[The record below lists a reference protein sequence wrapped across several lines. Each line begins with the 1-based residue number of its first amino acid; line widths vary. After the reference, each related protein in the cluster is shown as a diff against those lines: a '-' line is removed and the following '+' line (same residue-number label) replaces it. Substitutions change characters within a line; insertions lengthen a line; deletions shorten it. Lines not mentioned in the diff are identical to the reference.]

1 MRTAT
6 VVLAFAVAVLLT
18 GTAPGLH
25 AQGGAWTPL
34 FNGKNLDNWDRT
46 GNANWRVVN
55 GVLEADMPRG
65 FLLTRESY
73 DDFELRAE
81 IWTTPESNGGVLFR
95 ITNPKDPGIENG
107 YELNINDKRAD
118 QRGRTGAIVNVASG
132 AGLVGF
138 PGLPA
143 YVASKHGVVGLTKA
157 AALEYAAAGV
167 RVNAVCPGSTRS
179 AMLEGYMAQDPR
191 VERMMVAGVPL
202 GRLGLPDEIAAAI
215 LWLCSDAASFVVGHA
230 LAVDGGSV
238 VQ

>member
-118 QRGRTGAIVNVASG
+118 QRGRTGAIVNVATPLVQVDSG
-132 AGLVGF
+132 NRWTTIEITAKGTHLTAKLNGVVTADVDDAKYASGPVSLQAAGGLVR
-138 PGLPA
+138 
-143 YVASKHGVVGLTKA
+143 YRNVQI
-157 AALEYAAAGV
+157 
-167 RVNAVCPGSTRS
+167 R
-179 AMLEGYMAQDPR
+179 
-191 VERMMVAGVPL
+191 
-202 GRLGLPDEIAAAI
+202 RLK
-215 LWLCSDAASFVVGHA
+215 
-230 LAVDGGSV
+230 
-238 VQ
+238 